1 MLKSNF
7 LSAAALAAT
16 LTLTFVGIEASG
28 ANAQSAPTASLTT
41 LADSRL
47 TEEVVPVFVAKEV
60 VQPLPD
66 PADATSQP
74 ATLRALVEATPV
86 DGSLSDEMR
95 CLAGAVFFESRG
107 EPLEGQLAV
116 AQVVINRAASGQFPS
131 DYCGVVYQ
139 PAQFSFVRGGRMPS
153 IPAGTEAW
161 RRARAIAQIA
171 HRGLWE
177 SAADDSLYFHA
188 KYVSPGWSRHKVAR
202 ATIDTHIFYR

>member
-1 MLKSNF
+1 MLKSNS

-16 LTLTFVGIEASG
+16 LTLSFVGIEASG
-28 ANAQSAPTASLTT
+28 ANAQSAPTASLAT

-47 TEEVVPVFVAKEV
+47 TEEVVPVFVANEV
-60 VQPLPD
+60 VQPLPEPTD
-66 PADATSQP
+66 VESRPAS
-74 ATLRALVEATPV
+74 LRALVDATAI
-86 DGSLSDEMR
+86 DGALSDEMR

-153 IPAGTEAW
+153 IPTGTEAW
-161 RRARAIAQIA
+161 RKARAIAQIA